1 MMNKHLFLVDLLI
14 RVEIQITCM
23 VLIQKAIQVGFL
35 KFKEQNSFFLKLIHF
50 QNFIIEIIKKFC
62 KSINEIVKKDITQFM
77 DQRV

>member
-35 KFKEQNSFFLKLIHF
+35 KFKEQNSFFFETHSFPKLYYR
-50 QNFIIEIIKKFC
+50 N
-62 KSINEIVKKDITQFM
+62 N
-77 DQRV
+77 